1 MGNKIL
7 CHCIA
12 LRQIALKLTKIY
24 DEALIDTGIKVTQY
38 SLLKNIEK
46 ISTPNI
52 KNLAIA
58 TQLDRSTLARN
69 LEKLERMKLVFFKFG
84 DDKRNKI
91 LILTSHGKQILI
103 KANITWESIQ
113 DKVSK
118 NLGEDKKN
126 IFDLTIKN
134 INELKL

>member
-7 CHCIA
+7 CNCIA

-24 DEALIDTGIKVTQY
+24 DEALIDTGIKITQY

-46 ISTPNI
+46 IDSPNI
-52 KNLAIA
+52 NHLATA
-58 TQLDRSTLARN
+58 TQLDRSTLTRN
-69 LEKLERMKLVFFKFG
+69 LKKLERMKLIFFEFG

-91 LILTSHGKQILI
+91 LSLTPHGKQILT
-103 KANITWESIQ
+103 KANISWKTIQ
-113 DKVSK
+113 DQVSK
-118 NLGEDKKN
+118 NLGENKKH
-126 IFDLTIKN
+126 IFELTIKN

>member
-1 MGNKIL
+1 MSNKIL
-7 CHCIA
+7 CNCIA

-46 ISTPNI
+46 IGTPNI

-69 LEKLERMKLVFFKFG
+69 LEKLELMKLVFLKFG

-91 LILTSHGKQILI
+91 LSLTSHGKQILI
-103 KANITWESIQ
+103 KANIAWESIQ

>member
-1 MGNKIL
+1 MDNIVL
-7 CHCIA
+7 CNCIA
-12 LRQIALKLTKIY
+12 LRKIALKLTKIY

-38 SLLKNIEK
+38 NLLKNIEK

-58 TQLDRSTLARN
+58 TQLDRSTLTRN
-69 LEKLERMKLVFFKFG
+69 IKKLQRMKLVFLKFG
-84 DDKRNKI
+84 EDKRNKI
-91 LILTSHGKQILI
+91 LSLTSHGKQILI
-103 KANITWESIQ
+103 KANIAWESIQ

>member
-7 CHCIA
+7 CNCIA

-38 SLLKNIEK
+38 SLLNNIEK
-46 ISTPNI
+46 IGTPNI

-69 LEKLERMKLVFFKFG
+69 LEKLERMKLVFLKFG

-91 LILTSHGKQILI
+91 LSLTSHGKQILI
-103 KANITWESIQ
+103 KANIAWEIIQ

-134 INELKL
+134 INQLKL

>member
-1 MGNKIL
+1 MDNKIL
-7 CHCIA
+7 CNCIA
-12 LRQIALKLTKIY
+12 LRQIALKLTKLY

-38 SLLKNIEK
+38 SLLNNIEK
-46 ISTPNI
+46 IGTPNI

-58 TQLDRSTLARN
+58 TQLDRSTLAQN
-69 LEKLERMKLVFFKFG
+69 LEKLERMKLVFFKFSN
-84 DDKRNKI
+84 DKRNKI
-91 LILTSHGKQILI
+91 LNLTSQGNQILV
-103 KANITWESIQ
+103 KANIAWEIIQ

>member
-1 MGNKIL
+1 MDNKIL

-12 LRQIALKLTKIY
+12 LRKIALKLTKIY

-46 ISTPNI
+46 IGTPNI
-52 KNLAIA
+52 NNLAIS

-69 LEKLERMKLVFFKFG
+69 LDKLERMKLIFFKFG
-84 DDKRNKI
+84 NDKRNKI
-91 LILTSHGKQILI
+91 LSLTPHGKQILI
-103 KANITWESIQ
+103 KANISWKTIQ
-113 DKVSK
+113 DKITK
-118 NLGEDKKN
+118 NLGIDKKS

-134 INELKL
+134 INDLKL

>member
-1 MGNKIL
+1 MDNKIL

-46 ISTPNI
+46 IGTPNI

-69 LEKLERMKLVFFKFG
+69 LEKLERMKLVFLKFG

-91 LILTSHGKQILI
+91 LSLTSHGKQILI
-103 KANITWESIQ
+103 KANIAWEIIQ

>member
-1 MGNKIL
+1 MDNKIL

-46 ISTPNI
+46 IGTPNI

-58 TQLDRSTLARN
+58 TQLDRSTLTRN

-103 KANITWESIQ
+103 KANIAWESIQ

-126 IFDLTIKN
+126 IFDLSIKN

>member
-7 CHCIA
+7 CNCIE

-24 DEALIDTGIKVTQY
+24 DEVLIDTGIKVTQY
-38 SLLKNIEK
+38 SLLNNIEK
-46 ISTPNI
+46 IGTPNI

-69 LEKLERMKLVFFKFG
+69 LEKLERMKLVFLKFG

-91 LILTSHGKQILI
+91 LSLTSHGKQILI
-103 KANITWESIQ
+103 KANIAWEIIQ

>member
-7 CHCIA
+7 CNCIA

-38 SLLKNIEK
+38 SLLKNIQK
-46 ISTPNI
+46 IGTPNI

-69 LEKLERMKLVFFKFG
+69 LEKLERMKLVFLKFG

-91 LILTSHGKQILI
+91 LSLTSHGKQILI
-103 KANITWESIQ
+103 KANIAWESIQ

>member
-1 MGNKIL
+1 MDNKVL
-7 CHCIA
+7 CNCIA

-46 ISTPNI
+46 IGTPNI

-69 LEKLERMKLVFFKFG
+69 LEKLERMKLVFLKFG

-91 LILTSHGKQILI
+91 LSLTSHGKQILI
-103 KANITWESIQ
+103 KANIAWEIIQ

>member
-7 CHCIA
+7 CNCIA

-46 ISTPNI
+46 NGTPNI

-69 LEKLERMKLVFFKFG
+69 LEKLERMKLVFLKFG

-91 LILTSHGKQILI
+91 LSLTSHGKQILI
-103 KANITWESIQ
+103 KANIAWEIIQ

>member
-1 MGNKIL
+1 MDSIVL
-7 CHCIA
+7 CNCIA

-46 ISTPNI
+46 IGTPNI

-69 LEKLERMKLVFFKFG
+69 LEKLERMKLVFLKFG

-91 LILTSHGKQILI
+91 LSLTSHGKQILT
-103 KANITWESIQ
+103 KANISWKTIQ
-113 DKVSK
+113 DQVSK
-118 NLGEDKKN
+118 NLGENKKN

>member
-1 MGNKIL
+1 
-7 CHCIA
+7 
-12 LRQIALKLTKIY
+12 
-24 DEALIDTGIKVTQY
+24 
-38 SLLKNIEK
+38 
-46 ISTPNI
+46 
-52 KNLAIA
+52 
-58 TQLDRSTLARN
+58 
-69 LEKLERMKLVFFKFG
+69 MKLVFLKFD

-91 LILTSHGKQILI
+91 LSLTPHGKQILI
-103 KANITWESIQ
+103 NANIAWKTIQ

>member
-7 CHCIA
+7 CNCIA

-24 DEALIDTGIKVTQY
+24 DEALIDTGIKITQY

-46 ISTPNI
+46 IDSPNI
-52 KNLAIA
+52 NHLATA
-58 TQLDRSTLARN
+58 TQLDRSTLTRN
-69 LEKLERMKLVFFKFG
+69 LKKLERMKLIFFKFG

-91 LILTSHGKQILI
+91 LTLTPHGKQILI
-103 KANITWESIQ
+103 KANIAWEIIQ

>member
-7 CHCIA
+7 CNCIA

-46 ISTPNI
+46 IGTPNI

-69 LEKLERMKLVFFKFG
+69 LEKLERMKLVFLKFG

-91 LILTSHGKQILI
+91 LSLTSHGKQILI
-103 KANITWESIQ
+103 KANIAWEIIQ

>member
-7 CHCIA
+7 CNCIA

-38 SLLKNIEK
+38 SLLKNIQK
-46 ISTPNI
+46 IGTPNI

-69 LEKLERMKLVFFKFG
+69 LEKLERMKLVFLKFG

-91 LILTSHGKQILI
+91 LSLTSHGKQILI
-103 KANITWESIQ
+103 KANIAWEIIQ

>member
-7 CHCIA
+7 CNCIA

-24 DEALIDTGIKVTQY
+24 DEALIDTGIKITQY

-46 ISTPNI
+46 IDSPNI
-52 KNLAIA
+52 NHLATA
-58 TQLDRSTLARN
+58 TQLDRSTLTRN
-69 LEKLERMKLVFFKFG
+69 LKKLERMKLIFFKFG

-91 LILTSHGKQILI
+91 LSLTPHGKQILT
-103 KANITWESIQ
+103 KANISWKTIQ
-113 DKVSK
+113 DHVSK
-118 NLGEDKKN
+118 NLGENKKN

>member
-7 CHCIA
+7 CNCIA

-46 ISTPNI
+46 IGTPNI

-69 LEKLERMKLVFFKFG
+69 LEKLERMKLVFLKFG
-84 DDKRNKI
+84 DDKRNTI
-91 LILTSHGKQILI
+91 LSLTSHGKQILI
-103 KANITWESIQ
+103 NASIAWKTIQ

-126 IFDLTIKN
+126 IFHLTITN

>member
-7 CHCIA
+7 CNCIA

-46 ISTPNI
+46 IGTPNI

-69 LEKLERMKLVFFKFG
+69 LEKLERMKLVFLKFG

-91 LILTSHGKQILI
+91 LGLTSHGKEILI
-103 KANITWESIQ
+103 KANIAWETIQ

>member
-1 MGNKIL
+1 MENKIL
-7 CHCIA
+7 CNCIA
-12 LRQIALKLTKIY
+12 LRKIALKLTKIY

-38 SLLKNIEK
+38 SLLKNIQK
-46 ISTPNI
+46 IGTPNI

-69 LEKLERMKLVFFKFG
+69 LEKLELMKLVFFKFG
-84 DDKRNKI
+84 NDKRNKI
-91 LILTSHGKQILI
+91 LSLTSHGKQILI
-103 KANITWESIQ
+103 KANIAWENIQ

-118 NLGEDKKN
+118 NLGENKKN
-126 IFDLTIKN
+126 IFHLTIKN

>member
-7 CHCIA
+7 CNCIA

-46 ISTPNI
+46 IGTPNI

-69 LEKLERMKLVFFKFG
+69 LEKLERMKLVFLKFG

-91 LILTSHGKQILI
+91 LSLTSHGKQILI
-103 KANITWESIQ
+103 KANIAWEIIQ

-134 INELKL
+134 INELKV

>member
-7 CHCIA
+7 CNCIA

-46 ISTPNI
+46 IGTPNI

-69 LEKLERMKLVFFKFG
+69 LEKLERMKLVFLKFG
-84 DDKRNKI
+84 DDKRNKNFS
-91 LILTSHGKQILI
+91 LTSHGKQILI
-103 KANITWESIQ
+103 KANIAWEIIQ

>member
-7 CHCIA
+7 CNCIA

-46 ISTPNI
+46 IGTPNI

-69 LEKLERMKLVFFKFG
+69 LEKLERMKLVFLKFG

-91 LILTSHGKQILI
+91 LNLTPHGKQILI
-103 KANITWESIQ
+103 KANIAWETIQ

>member
-1 MGNKIL
+1 MDNKIL

-12 LRQIALKLTKIY
+12 LRKIALKLTKIY

-46 ISTPNI
+46 IGTPNI

-69 LEKLERMKLVFFKFG
+69 LKKLERMKLVFLKFG

-91 LILTSHGKQILI
+91 LSLTSHGKQILI
-103 KANITWESIQ
+103 KANIAWEIIQ

>member
-7 CHCIA
+7 CNCIA

-46 ISTPNI
+46 IGTLNI
-52 KNLAIA
+52 NNLAIS

-69 LEKLERMKLVFFKFG
+69 LEKLERMKLVFLKFG

-91 LILTSHGKQILI
+91 LSLTSHGKQILI
-103 KANITWESIQ
+103 KANIAWEIIQ

>member
-7 CHCIA
+7 CNCIA

-46 ISTPNI
+46 ICTPNI

-69 LEKLERMKLVFFKFG
+69 LEKLERMKLVFLKFG
-84 DDKRNKI
+84 DNKRNKI
-91 LILTSHGKQILI
+91 LSLTPHGKQILI
-103 KANITWESIQ
+103 KANIAWESIQ

>member
-1 MGNKIL
+1 MDNKIL

-12 LRQIALKLTKIY
+12 LRKIALKLTKIY

-46 ISTPNI
+46 IGTPNI
-52 KNLAIA
+52 NNLAIS
-58 TQLDRSTLARN
+58 TQLDRSTLTRN
-69 LEKLERMKLVFFKFG
+69 LEKLERMKLIFFKFG

-91 LILTSHGKQILI
+91 LSLTPHGKQILI
-103 KANITWESIQ
+103 KANISWKTIQ
-113 DKVSK
+113 DKITK
-118 NLGEDKKN
+118 NLGIDKKS

-134 INELKL
+134 IKDLKL